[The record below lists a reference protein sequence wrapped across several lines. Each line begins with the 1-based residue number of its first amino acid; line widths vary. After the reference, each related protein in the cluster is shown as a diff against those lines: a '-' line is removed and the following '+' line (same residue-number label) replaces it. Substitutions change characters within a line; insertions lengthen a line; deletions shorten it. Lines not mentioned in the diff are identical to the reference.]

1 MPQINIL
8 NILQGDNQ
16 STIVDKI
23 NYNFD
28 QILSS
33 GGGPQGAKGLI
44 GPTGPVGPQGYQGPQ
59 GIQGASG
66 SKWFV
71 QETTPAS
78 GGITGS
84 NPWEYPTLGDYWMDP
99 DSANQEIYI
108 YTATGWV
115 DTGYGLAAGEL
126 FQKITPINIQ
136 GSATGQAILIAGTT
150 ASDKSIVFSDST
162 TSEYTPGGNAIDN
175 LNYENSKLKIATKD
189 SRTKLISFGRS
200 DYDITPGG
208 SGYSSSNF
216 NPYFSWNESVNTFAG
231 TGVSPGFYNISFT
244 NPKGSISINASGAPS
259 ESGINMSSN
268 SEISSVASD
277 YILLKTNK
285 STFVS
290 APVLSSGGSFEFST
304 QSGSSPSNQAFAPVF
319 ANSAGVGL
327 GLGTGQFKQSG
338 NDSRRLAVNG
348 NLSIGTGTSPHTNDI
363 FIGHSTSGNYNKGA
377 LFVLGQGAFGATGP
391 TIAYTSGTSPTTYTA
406 TGGAESL
413 NRFPQSWV
421 TSKDPGPVLQIR
433 SLGTKSSKGFIG
445 LPRTVIGDGSTEYGF
460 ETASI
465 YNRVSGQ
472 YADISQIAEFQGDL
486 TEKNA
491 SGPIFSYQHK
501 IRASGV
507 TSSEEPIF
515 AVTSHV
521 NSGAYNKLT
530 VGKSTKIQ
538 TLNSN
543 PVLEIFANS
552 TGNSDNNSVR
562 IGTNDNSLIKIRGGV
577 TPSATGYGTTTV
589 GISGDYYTG
598 LRTNLSTMSEFI
610 DANSAFPGESPKPN
624 HSLVVTGIQTIGTS
638 DSVSRF
644 NPGEKDDNSLFGAN
658 SMLKIH
664 RNLFTSVTTTAF
676 GTSVTGAYINNYPNG
691 LEITSYKSNVD
702 GYGSVVNV
710 NRSVAIAVGASSM
723 VNVLNSAGDNLIPS
737 PFNTTGFFVS
747 DTGEN
752 VAIGQYID
760 YNTALAIDSAG
771 TDFAIRAIGNVGI
784 TGDVS
789 VTGTFRSSSSAT
801 IGGLLSVNSGG
812 INATGGFN
820 FYGGDVNIY
829 ANGLGKALRIY
840 STSYSTPD
848 FIFSSAGEIDNLT
861 DTLTYDDY
869 WVWADPGR
877 GTKVIKS
884 GRLWGRWTGF
894 STYYVKETN
903 SSLATSKLNW
913 TRIGS
918 TVHVSGMITL
928 GTSYFNLP
936 VVTYDSPTQPGYAG
950 APAVT
955 VKGIVINTTNN
966 TVGRVYAT
974 PSSSSNPNHH
984 VCSFSSGNNIALNS
998 GTIYVSFSYQLYN

>member
-136 GSATGQAILIAGTT
+136 GSATGQAILIAGAT

-162 TSEYTPGGNAIDN
+162 TSQYTPGGNAIDN

-486 TEKNA
+486 TAKDAN
-491 SGPIFSYQHK
+491 GPIFSYQHK
-501 IRASGV
+501 IRATGV

-562 IGTNDNSLIKIRGGV
+562 IGTNDNALIKIRGGV

-598 LRTNLSTMSEFI
+598 LRTNLSTMSKFT
-610 DANSAFPGESPKPN
+610 DANSSLPGESPKPN

-644 NPGEKDDNSLFGAN
+644 NPGEKDDNSGFGAN

-702 GYGSVVNV
+702 GNFVDA

-723 VNVLNSAGDNLIPS
+723 VNVLDFAGDNVIPS

-829 ANGLGKALRIY
+829 ARGPGKAFRIY
-840 STSYSTPD
+840 SSSSSTPD
-848 FIFSSAGEIDNLT
+848 YRFDTSGNIDNLT
-861 DTLTYDDY
+861 GTINSYIVGVDYTL
-869 WVWADPGR
+869 
-877 GTKVIKS
+877 GTNESVIKS
-884 GRLWGRWTGF
+884 GACWYRWTGY
-894 STYYVKETN
+894 STFYVNEPN
-903 SSLATSKLNW
+903 ASLATTKLNW
-913 TRIGS
+913 VRVGS
-918 TVHVSGMITL
+918 VVTVTGIVTF
-928 GTSYFNLP
+928 GTSYAFLP
-936 VVTYDSPTQPGYAG
+936 AVSSESLTPDGYAG
-950 APAVT
+950 APWIT
-955 VKGIVINTTNN
+955 VRGIAYNTSNATMTTVIASPTSNDNTHVFR
-966 TVGRVYAT
+966 VGGTTMAT
-974 PSSSSNPNHH
+974 
-984 VCSFSSGNNIALNS
+984 AY
-998 GTIYVSFSYQLYN
+998 YVNFSYQLYH